1 MNRWFG
7 FCGLCALLL
16 FSGRMA
22 IAQPITQPV
31 ALKVARVEIRHVGP
45 PAASDA
51 VIRANIRTKPGDLY
65 RPEGTTEDINNLY
78 ATGLFYNIRVTPER
92 IEEGMV
98 LIYSVQGLPR
108 LTDITFQGNQ
118 KLKDS
123 KIRKKLSSKIGEPL
137 DERKL
142 FTDSQAIKEMYQKS
156 GYPGT
161 EVRATSSITEE
172 TGRGVVTF
180 EITESPKIK
189 IARVEFPGAQ
199 AFSEKELRKVIKK
212 SLRNYWMFSWLT
224 RSGLFKDDKF
234 AEAKEK
240 LTMFYRDKG
249 YIDFE
254 LKDVQFERP
263 TPNTMVIRFHVYE
276 GRQYRVGNIT
286 FKGTTMMPTNF
297 VSAGFDPGPM
307 PPPGPERTA
316 WQESQG
322 LLRAFPMREGEI
334 FTLRNLG
341 RNIEAVENFYGI
353 KGHIDVVTSTGG
365 LRVRRIANTEAGTM
379 DLEFEV
385 NEGQPSYI
393 EKIDIRGNVKTKDK
407 VIRRELAVSPGEV
420 FNMVAVKR
428 SRNRLEG
435 TRFFEPGKVDARA
448 EPTDPPIVGRKDLV
462 ISVEEQNTGNVTL
475 GTGFSSV
482 DSLVGFVVV
491 SQGNFDLFNPPR
503 FTGAGQKLRLRVQ
516 LGTERQDYEI
526 SFIEPWFLD
535 RKLSL
540 GVDLYHREL
549 NFQSQDDLYD
559 EVRTG
564 GRLSLTRALGSD
576 FLIGSL
582 SYNIENVGIRLDNSV
597 HGDRII
603 AGGPAGPGGGVPVF
617 DPANAPQAIL
627 KEDGYSLLT
636 KVGIGLAYDTR
647 NNTFLPDAG
656 QRTELLGEVTSS
668 YLGGERDFYKL
679 DLSSA
684 WYFRGFVKGHV
695 LEVVGKLGVVE
706 GFDGD
711 DVPFYER
718 FYLGGLYSLRGFR
731 YRDISPREPGFD
743 EPIGGNTYWLGSL
756 EYSIPLIQREQAGG
770 VRFAVFYDIGNVV
783 SDSYDFTTSNFSDNW
798 GFGLRLNLPIGPL
811 RLDYG
816 IPIHQDK
823 NASGSGRFQFGVG
836 WTRPF

>member
-1 MNRWFG
+1 MNRWLG
-7 FCGLCALLL
+7 FCGLFLMLLC
-16 FSGRMA
+16 SRG
-22 IAQPITQPV
+22 IATAQPV
-31 ALKVARVEIRHVGP
+31 ALKVSRIEIRHIGP

-51 VIRANIRTKPGDLY
+51 VVRANIRTKAGDMY
-65 RPEGTTEDINNLY
+65 RPEGTTDDINNLY

-92 IEEGMV
+92 DEEGMV
-98 LIYSVQGLPR
+98 LTYTVQGLPR
-108 LTDITFQGNQ
+108 LTDIILQGNE

-123 KIRKKLSSKIGEPL
+123 KIRKKLTSKVGEPL

-142 FTDSQAIKEMYQKS
+142 FTDSQAIKELYQKA

-161 EVRATSSITEE
+161 EVRASSSITEE
-172 TGRGVVTF
+172 TGRGVATF
-180 EITESPKIK
+180 EITESPKVK
-189 IARVEFPGAQ
+189 IERVEFPGAH
-199 AFSEKELRKVIKK
+199 AFTEKELRKVIKK

-224 RSGLFKDDKF
+224 RSGLFKDEKF
-234 AEAKEK
+234 AEAKDK
-240 LTMFYRDKG
+240 LISFYRDKG

-263 TPNTMVIRFHVYE
+263 TPSTMVIRFQVYE
-276 GRQYRVGNIT
+276 GRQYRVGKIT

-307 PPPGPERTA
+307 PPAGPERTT
-316 WQESQG
+316 WQESQR
-322 LLRAFPMREGEI
+322 LVRTFPMREGEI
-334 FTLRNLG
+334 FTLKDLG
-341 RNIEAVENFYGI
+341 RNIEAVENFYGA

-385 NEGQPSYI
+385 DEGQPFYI

-407 VIRRELAVSPGEV
+407 VIRRELAVTPGEI

-428 SRNRLEG
+428 SRARLEG
-435 TRFFEPGKVDARA
+435 TQFFTPGKVDARA

-462 ISVEEQNTGNVTL
+462 ISVEEQNTGNATL
-475 GTGFSSV
+475 GAGFSSV
-482 DSLVGFVVV
+482 DALVGFVVV

-516 LGTERQDYEI
+516 MGTKRQDYEI

-549 NFQSQDDLYD
+549 SFQSQDDLYD

-564 GRLSLTRALGSD
+564 ARLSLTRALGSD

-582 SYNIENVGIRLDNSV
+582 SYNIENVGIRLNDSDV
-597 HGDRII
+597 
-603 AGGPAGPGGGVPVF
+603 
-617 DPANAPQAIL
+617 PQAIL
-627 KEDGYSLLT
+627 DEEGYSLLT
-636 KVGIGLAYDTR
+636 KIGAGLAYDTR

-656 QRTELLGEVTSS
+656 QRTELMGEVASS

-695 LEVVGKLGVVE
+695 LEVVGKTGVAE
-706 GFDGD
+706 GFNGD
-711 DVPFYER
+711 TVPFYER
-718 FYLGGLYSLRGFR
+718 YYLGGLYSLRGFR
-731 YRDISPREPGFD
+731 YRDISPREPGYE
-743 EPIGGNTYWLGSL
+743 EPIGGSTYWFGSL
-756 EYSIPLIQREQAGG
+756 EYSIPIIQREQAGG
-770 VRFAVFYDIGNVV
+770 VRFAVFYDIGNVMG
-783 SDSYDFTTSNFSDNW
+783 DAYDFSTSNFSDNW

-816 IPIHQDK
+816 IPIHHDRYSK
-823 NASGSGRFQFGVG
+823 GSGRFQFGVG

>member
-7 FCGLCALLL
+7 FCGLFVVLLCAR
-16 FSGRMA
+16 GVA
-22 IAQPITQPV
+22 NAQPV
-31 ALKVARVEIRHVGP
+31 ALKVSRIEIRHIGP

-51 VIRANIRTKPGDLY
+51 VVRANIRTKAGDLY
-65 RPEGTTEDINNLY
+65 RPEGTTDDINNLY
-78 ATGLFYNIRVTPER
+78 ATGLFYNIRVVPER
-92 IEEGMV
+92 EEEGMV
-98 LIYSVQGLPR
+98 LTYTVQGSPR
-108 LTDITFQGNQ
+108 LTDIVLQGNE
-118 KLKDS
+118 KLRDS
-123 KIRKKLSSKIGEPL
+123 KIRKKLTSKIGEPL

-142 FTDSQAIKEMYQKS
+142 FTDSQAIKELYQKS

-161 EVRATSSITEE
+161 EVRARSSINEE
-172 TGRGVVTF
+172 TGRGTATF
-180 EITESPKIK
+180 EITESPKVK
-189 IARVEFPGAQ
+189 VNRVEFPGAQ

-297 VSAGFDPGPM
+297 VTAGFDPGPM
-307 PPPGPERTA
+307 PPAGPERTA
-316 WQESQG
+316 WQESQRMV
-322 LLRAFPMREGEI
+322 RAFPMREGDI
-334 FTLRNLG
+334 FTLKDLG
-341 RNIEAVENFYGI
+341 RNIEAVENFYGA

-385 NEGQPSYI
+385 DEGQPSYI

-407 VIRRELAVSPGEV
+407 VIRRELAVTPGEV

-435 TRFFEPGKVDARA
+435 TQFFVPGKVDARA

-462 ISVEEQNTGNVTL
+462 ISVEEQNTGNATL
-475 GTGFSSV
+475 GAGFSSV
-482 DSLVGFVVV
+482 DALVGFVVV
-491 SQGNFDLFNPPR
+491 SQSNFDLFNPPR
-503 FTGAGQKLRLRVQ
+503 FTGAGQKVRLRVQ
-516 LGTERQDYEI
+516 MGTRRQDYEI

-535 RKLSL
+535 RKLAL

-549 NFQSQDDLYD
+549 NFQSLDDLYD
-559 EVRTG
+559 EVRSG

-576 FLIGSL
+576 FLIGSV
-582 SYNIENVGIRLDNSV
+582 SYNIENVGIRLDKSL
-597 HGDRII
+597 HGDRMIP
-603 AGGPAGPGGGVPVF
+603 GGPAGPGGSVPVF
-617 DPANAPQAIL
+617 DPANAPQALL
-627 KEDGYSLLT
+627 KEGGYSLLT
-636 KVGIGLAYDTR
+636 KVGAGLAYDTR

-656 QRTELLGEVTSS
+656 QRTELLGEVAST
-668 YLGGERDFYKL
+668 YLGGDRDFYRL

-695 LEVVGKLGVVE
+695 LEVVGKAGVTE
-706 GFDGD
+706 GFRGD

-743 EPIGGNTYWLGSL
+743 EPIGGNTYWFGSV
-756 EYSIPLIQREQAGG
+756 EYSIPIIQREQAGG
-770 VRFAVFYDIGNVV
+770 VRFAVFYDIGNVM
-783 SDSYDFTTSNFSDNW
+783 SDAYDFTTSNFSDNW

-816 IPIHQDK
+816 IPIHHDR
-823 NASGSGRFQFGVG
+823 NARGSGRFQFGVG